1 MATIS
6 VVIPTIKGRE
16 ELLEKLLASIPKNV
30 QKIIVRDEELSLAA
44 KRNKG
49 ALKARGR
56 YILFIDDDNVLAP
69 GALDAILKHW
79 DVQVGVMG
87 LVACYDNGSGLVA
100 DGGSLRNKSTGFMT
114 GMYTNYPASKL
125 PHMNYEVD
133 EVANAFVIRRQVFR
147 WLRGFDEK
155 NFPIELDEADL
166 CRRVKKMGF
175 KIEMCPQ
182 ARCFHKSQ
190 TYSWI
195 PDFRRPVNAYMMG
208 RNKLLYARKHG
219 DWLAIVTSPVMV
231 LAYFFALVWKRKP
244 WMFVHFMKGTIDGL
258 LGRTK
263 NRYF

>member
-6 VVIPTIKGRE
+6 AVIPTIKGRE
-16 ELLEKLLASIPKNV
+16 ALLEKLLASIPKGV
-30 QKIIVRDEELSLAA
+30 QTIIVRDEGASLAA

-49 ALKARGR
+49 ALQAKGK

-79 DVQVGVMG
+79 DLQVGIMG
-87 LVACYDNGSGLVA
+87 LVACYEGTDEVC
-100 DGGSLRNKSTGFMT
+100 DGGSLRNKSTGFMK
-114 GMYTNYPASKL
+114 GLYTNAKVNSL
-125 PHMNYEVD
+125 PRMNYEVD

-155 NFPIELDEADL
+155 NFPIDLDEADL
-166 CRRVKKMGF
+166 CRRVKDMGF

-182 ARCFHKSQ
+182 AQCFHKSF
-190 TYSWI
+190 TYSWL

-208 RNKLLYARKHG
+208 RNKILYAKKHN
-219 DWLAIVTSPVMV
+219 DYLALLTSPVMV
-231 LAYFFALVWKRKP
+231 IAYTVALLWRRKP
-244 WMFVHFMKGTIDGL
+244 QMLVHFMKGTLDGL
-258 LGRTK
+258 LNRQQ